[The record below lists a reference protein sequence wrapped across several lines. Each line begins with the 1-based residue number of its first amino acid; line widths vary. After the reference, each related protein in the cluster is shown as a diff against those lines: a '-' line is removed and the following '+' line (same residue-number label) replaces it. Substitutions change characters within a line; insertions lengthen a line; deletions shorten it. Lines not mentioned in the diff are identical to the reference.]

1 MRIHFLVFAI
11 YIFILCSCSEDEDK
25 AQGNDQAPIFSSN
38 WEMLWSDE
46 FDGEDLDLSK
56 WNKLSWRPGWVNNEL
71 QAYTERDTNIF
82 LDSGF
87 LVLQGL
93 IDPGFSGTDYN
104 GNDYNADYTSGRV
117 NTDGKFSTT
126 YGRFDIR
133 AKLPKGK
140 GSWPAIWMLG
150 ESINSIGWPDC
161 GEIDI
166 MEHVGYDEGMIHGSI
181 HTEEYN
187 HMYNTQRSG
196 SKYIENV
203 TSTFH
208 VYSLEWSPFYLR
220 YLIDDEPFFFVYNDS
235 KGDNSKWPF
244 DDPHY
249 IILNLAIGGDWGGV
263 QGISTS
269 EFPMRMMVDYVR
281 VFKQSN
287 SYNNVDVTFRV
298 NMKNENVNSTGV
310 WLSGG
315 NLGSGQPGGIQM
327 TQSSDQNIW
336 QTTLTLPPN
345 SSYTFKYRN
354 GYFPNSWQ
362 GGWEV
367 LSNEC
372 GVGDHNDRSFSVS
385 DTDTLLSPI
394 CFGDCVSCD

>member
-1 MRIHFLVFAI
+1 MKFYFLVFTFFS
-11 YIFILCSCSEDEDK
+11 FILCSCSEEGDK
-25 AQGNDQAPIFSSN
+25 VPSGDQISTFSSN
-38 WEMLWSDE
+38 WELLWSDE
-46 FDGEDLDLSK
+46 FDGADLDISK

-82 LDSGF
+82 LENGY

-104 GNDYNADYTSGRV
+104 GNNYNADYTSGRV

-126 YGRFDIR
+126 HGRFDIR

-150 ESINSIGWPDC
+150 ESISSIGWPDC

-196 SKYIENV
+196 SKYIEDV
-203 TSTFH
+203 TNTFH

-269 EFPMRMMVDYVR
+269 DFPMRMMVDYVR

-287 SYNNVDVTFRV
+287 SYNNIDVTFRV

-327 TQSSDQNIW
+327 EQSSDQNIW
-336 QTTLTLPPN
+336 QITLTLPPN
-345 SSYTFKYRN
+345 SNYTYKYRN

-367 LSNEC
+367 LDNGC
-372 GVGDHNDRSFSVS
+372 GVGDHNDRSLSIS
-385 DTDTLLSPI
+385 DTDTLLAPI
-394 CFGDCVSCD
+394 CFGDCLTCE

>member
-1 MRIHFLVFAI
+1 MRIHFLVFA
-11 YIFILCSCSEDEDK
+11 IFILCSCSEDEDK

>member
-1 MRIHFLVFAI
+1 MRIHFLVFV
-11 YIFILCSCSEDEDK
+11 IFILCSCSEEEDK
-25 AQGNDQAPIFSSN
+25 AQGNDQAPTFSSN

-82 LDSGF
+82 LESGF

-269 EFPMRMMVDYVR
+269 DFPMQMMVDYVR

-354 GYFPNSWQ
+354 GYLPNSWQ

-372 GVGDHNDRSFSVS
+372 GVGDHNDRSLSVS

-394 CFGDCVSCD
+394 CFGDCVACE

>member
-82 LDSGF
+82 LESGF

-354 GYFPNSWQ
+354 RYFPNSWQ

-367 LSNEC
+367 LSNDC
-372 GVGDHNDRSFSVS
+372 GVGDHNDRSLSVS

-394 CFGDCVSCD
+394 CFGDCVACE